1 MSYDYNALVESFR
14 SHRRKAAEDTNE
26 LLQALEVIEELS
38 QKCPMTPLLW
48 IQYAETI
55 ESFCRSDVQAGKALK
70 LQTLELGLAEFPGSS
85 LLQLYHLQS
94 LVEDNAAGGE
104 QVETAITNAIDHVG
118 RGSHNRSDPCVKR
131 IYDLAV
137 QYYAKTKQIPRLLET
152 FVQRS
157 HIPSEANASI
167 VTELHAL
174 LEENQIQ
181 KDLDISSTLLA
192 MEEGRRSEARWF
204 RGYFR
209 NHEDHIEENLH
220 RDGALARVF
229 PEVQNLE
236 WDIIISTERNQT
248 FAMGLGGMDSAQ
260 SFIKKAHAMLNFRR
274 PKDSSE
280 KDARAME
287 NYIQNLAFA
296 VYERGVAECPTV
308 EALWIAYLRDLVMN
322 IRQKDSAKS
331 RLASVA
337 NRAVRNCPYSVSL
350 VQSQL
355 MSVMHLSSIQEAIVD
370 PDLLLETIQK
380 ALDLGFL
387 PKSPFVSL
395 DLYITA
401 VRVVKRRILHLLAS
415 KLSSPSYTKK
425 PLAYDDPEALDNKKS
440 SSVTASTSNIVIDE
454 DAAQEVQD
462 LLQDLKEMFE
472 EVESRIETHSESRAL
487 LGWERAVTQSLLIDP
502 LHHRDRLDSAD
513 TGRQSSN
520 ALDHEMT
527 VLEILDRSIRAH
539 NPPHPDL
546 YAAYIRR
553 YMLHDGASD
562 SMECQHSWSK
572 VVIRMRRTRYL
583 FEKAV
588 QAVGKTVNKDN
599 KLPLLRQSLSSS
611 LPLRDYESALS
622 SLCNEWLDFERSF
635 GSERSLA
642 KASKIVEKKLFKV
655 AAAAQKTDVS
665 HTTSF
670 ISSSDKIM
678 QIETLGEHGQEDNQS
693 IEDVPLSKKQKTEVQ
708 NAEASAKH
716 ASMETVA
723 TLRDDPKEKNET
735 IQPLDSL
742 KKPGPKVRVGNME
755 YPAHPFTVRV
765 SNLSLDVEDMD
776 LVDLFRPKC
785 GAIVHAKI
793 IRDKHQHG
801 GSGHKGV
808 SKGWGLVQFE
818 ERESVDKALAL
829 NELVGLHEKLVHIEK
844 SHMPAATLV
853 PPGMHRVNPKGE
865 GKVSKRNQKRR
876 REPSNQHTIISDNK
890 EGKKLDNHGNNVG
903 MGMKFDQDSSKS
915 LAEIPRDSVGETGK
929 ALERQN
935 QSKQTSSSVLSF
947 RPRGVVAHARKV
959 GHPKPRL
966 NLGTGGM
973 NEQASE
979 DKTK

>member
-1 MSYDYNALVESFR
+1 
-14 SHRRKAAEDTNE
+14 
-26 LLQALEVIEELS
+26 
-38 QKCPMTPLLW
+38 
-48 IQYAETI
+48 
-55 ESFCRSDVQAGKALK
+55 
-70 LQTLELGLAEFPGSS
+70 
-85 LLQLYHLQS
+85 
-94 LVEDNAAGGE
+94 
-104 QVETAITNAIDHVG
+104 
-118 RGSHNRSDPCVKR
+118 
-131 IYDLAV
+131 
-137 QYYAKTKQIPRLLET
+137 
-152 FVQRS
+152 
-157 HIPSEANASI
+157 
-167 VTELHAL
+167 
-174 LEENQIQ
+174 
-181 KDLDISSTLLA
+181 
-192 MEEGRRSEARWF
+192 
-204 RGYFR
+204 
-209 NHEDHIEENLH
+209 
-220 RDGALARVF
+220 
-229 PEVQNLE
+229 
-236 WDIIISTERNQT
+236 
-248 FAMGLGGMDSAQ
+248 
-260 SFIKKAHAMLNFRR
+260 
-274 PKDSSE
+274 
-280 KDARAME
+280 
-287 NYIQNLAFA
+287 
-296 VYERGVAECPTV
+296 
-308 EALWIAYLRDLVMN
+308 
-322 IRQKDSAKS
+322 
-331 RLASVA
+331 
-337 NRAVRNCPYSVSL
+337 
-350 VQSQL
+350 
-355 MSVMHLSSIQEAIVD
+355 
-370 PDLLLETIQK
+370 
-380 ALDLGFL
+380 
-387 PKSPFVSL
+387 
-395 DLYITA
+395 
-401 VRVVKRRILHLLAS
+401 
-415 KLSSPSYTKK
+415 
-425 PLAYDDPEALDNKKS
+425 
-440 SSVTASTSNIVIDE
+440 
-454 DAAQEVQD
+454 
-462 LLQDLKEMFE
+462 
-472 EVESRIETHSESRAL
+472 
-487 LGWERAVTQSLLIDP
+487 
-502 LHHRDRLDSAD
+502 
-513 TGRQSSN
+513 
-520 ALDHEMT
+520 
-527 VLEILDRSIRAH
+527 
-539 NPPHPDL
+539 
-546 YAAYIRR
+546 
-553 YMLHDGASD
+553 
-562 SMECQHSWSK
+562 
-572 VVIRMRRTRYL
+572 
-583 FEKAV
+583 
-588 QAVGKTVNKDN
+588 
-599 KLPLLRQSLSSS
+599 
-611 LPLRDYESALS
+611 
-622 SLCNEWLDFERSF
+622 LDFERSF